1 MLDGIKSHWNDLK
14 RGKPGSRF
22 QDHYKKRH
30 EKQSSPWRKT
40 LFLGGGALI
49 IAAGIFFLPAPGPG
63 FLIIFLGGGL
73 MAQESRHAARVLDWC
88 EKRVRAIAE
97 WALGV
102 WNREYSG
109 AGGDCD
115 DGGDCC
121 GGCGLFRVYDVPEV
135 ATLTVTLTLTLTLP
149 PLSQDTRFE

>member
-30 EKQSSPWRKT
+30 EKQSSPWREV
-40 LFLGGGALI
+40 LVLGGGALI
-49 IAAGIFFLPAPGPG
+49 VAAGIFFLPAPGPG

-88 EKRVRAIAE
+88 EKRIRAVGE
-97 WALGV
+97 WALGIWSRASIAWRAV
-102 WNREYSG
+102 IVMMGVVVVGG
-109 AGGDCD
+109 AG
-115 DGGDCC
+115 
-121 GGCGLFRVYDVPEV
+121 YV
-135 ATLTVTLTLTLTLP
+135 AYTMFLK
-149 PLSQDTRFE
+149 